1 MIVVG
6 ARFRALAGARAAL
19 QAVRRS
25 VAVAPGDV
33 AVRPLGSTR
42 YETVTEGFVLGGRF
56 DDGDVPTVV
65 KILHANGGQIVERRN
80 DVPRSTA
87 RVST

>member
-1 MIVVG
+1 M
-6 ARFRALAGARAAL
+6 
-19 QAVRRS
+19 
-25 VAVAPGDV
+25 AVAPGDV

-42 YETVTEGFVLGGRF
+42 YEAVTESFVLGGRF

-65 KILHANGGQIVERRN
+65 KILHANGGRIVERRN
-80 DVPRSTA
+80 DAPRSTA